1 MKSLRLFMAV
11 FAVWVAQ
18 VACGVAKSYSDATP
32 ISYDI
37 QIPPSVTHGDKYS
50 FVIMTEPN
58 IACYAVIAFWD
69 INDHWVL
76 DELSSKKA
84 DDDGK
89 CEWQWEVPSNAKDGF
104 GEFRG
109 SVENDKQST
118 GLIPKKF
125 CIEQCP

>member
-1 MKSLRLFMAV
+1 MKSLRLFTAA
-11 FAVWVAQ
+11 FAFCVAQ
-18 VACGVAKSYSDATP
+18 VACGLTKSYSDAKP
-32 ISYDI
+32 ISYHV
-37 QIPPSVTHGDKYS
+37 QIPLSVTHGDKYS

-58 IACYAVIAFWD
+58 ITCHSVIAFWD
-69 INDHWVL
+69 INDRWVV
-76 DELSSKKA
+76 DDLSSKKA
-84 DDDGK
+84 DDGGK

-125 CIEQCP
+125 CTEQCP